1 MYCCCRS
8 PEPEMIASRRP
19 MRQVEIVLTLC
30 RSGCTAG
37 RRVRP
42 GLPGQRAPA
51 DAPAGLACRTSSPA
65 PMRSPARSSDRSGP
79 PAMMPERLEAEC
91 HRQVDP
97 GGRPRGTR
105 LALRCAPARG
115 IHSGAVGIPI
125 RDARRGD
132 SRLRN
137 GVTESRLHR
146 LALHRVLGHQ
156 AVGVAIDR
164 GDGKYAAIE
173 TLPYR
178 FPAWKLA
185 NCASVS
191 FAPGGGRIG
200 VPVLRERNDRRS
212 TLAPRPFVDGHRR
225 PGSPVARHASADRS
239 VGAVRR

>member
-1 MYCCCRS
+1 MNTGANRPNASANTPAVGPAMYCCCRS
-8 PEPEMIASRRP
+8 PEPEVIASRRP
-19 MRQVEIVLTLC
+19 VRQVEIVLTLC

-37 RRVRP
+37 RRVHP

-51 DAPAGLACRTSSPA
+51 DAPSGLACRTPSPA
-65 PMRSPARSSDRSGP
+65 PGRSPARSSDRSGP

-115 IHSGAVGIPI
+115 IYSGAVGIPI

-146 LALHRVLGHQ
+146 LVLHRVLGHQ

-178 FPAWKLA
+178 FHIGAWSKRALLT
-185 NCASVS
+185 
-191 FAPGGGRIG
+191 R
-200 VPVLRERNDRRS
+200 RERSREREQ
-212 TLAPRPFVDGHRR
+212 PCPQE
-225 PGSPVARHASADRS
+225 
-239 VGAVRR
+239 